1 MPLSFRVK
9 YLHHLFVF
17 MHETLSL
24 SPLFIDL
31 FNCFSVSGWIY
42 GHLFYTLSYN
52 PMPLILLFKLSSVG
66 LGDLFYLSPVS
77 LWHNLIIMG
86 FFFSLLFLSATN
98 ALGSSCIF
106 PVPVF
111 KSIISSRCP
120 APSYWRI
127 VLESK
132 IWKLIVYLQRNLNCI
147 G

>member
-77 LWHNLIIMG
+77 L
-86 FFFSLLFLSATN
+86 
-98 ALGSSCIF
+98 
-106 PVPVF
+106 
-111 KSIISSRCP
+111 
-120 APSYWRI
+120 
-127 VLESK
+127 
-132 IWKLIVYLQRNLNCI
+132 
-147 G
+147 